1 MLQNVPQTR
10 KGGLRIFTLD
20 IESPRDWVFENVTS
34 CLLCG
39 SGKSTVIY
47 RKTIRSIFLQ
57 FVKCVGCGLVYQSP
71 RLTRTALASYFSSST
86 FISDS
91 KSGEQ
96 SLENQLGYF
105 DYFSWDGSYK
115 KTARFRLERIARY
128 KKAPARLLE
137 IGTATGSFLDEAR
150 KAGYS
155 VRGVDV
161 SKAFAEIARKNYGLE
176 IDTEFIEELPLPANA
191 YDVICVFGGISC
203 WMDPIKGFKNIRRSL
218 KKDGV
223 LVMNHPDI
231 ESPVP
236 RLLRN
241 RYPEF
246 NHASLTIFSNRTI
259 RECLQ
264 RTGFRPIL
272 METERQ
278 YATFGRVVTYLKSR
292 RGVNLVKRLGLTDL
306 SLPLLA
312 FGTTFTVCVP
322 DYGQRSTE
330 MG

>member
-1 MLQNVPQTR
+1 MEPH
-10 KGGLRIFTLD
+10 
-20 IESPRDWVFENVTS
+20 SDWDFEDVTS
-34 CLLCG
+34 CPVCG
-39 SGKSTVIY
+39 FSCRSVVY
-47 RKTIRSIFLQ
+47 RKTVRSILLQ
-57 FVKCVGCGLVYQSP
+57 FVKCTGCALVYQNP
-71 RLTRTALASYFSSST
+71 RLTQTALTKYFSSST

-96 SLENQLGYF
+96 SLKDQLGYF
-105 DYFSWDGSYK
+105 DYFSWDASYK
-115 KTARFRLERIARY
+115 KTASFRLERIARY

-161 SKAFAEIARKNYGLE
+161 SKTFAEIARKNYGLE
-176 IDTEFIEELPLPANA
+176 VDTGFIEEFPLPVNT
-191 YDVICVFGGISC
+191 YDVICAFGGVSC
-203 WMDPIKGFKNIRRSL
+203 WTDPIMAFKNIRRSL
-218 KKDGV
+218 RKDGV

-236 RLLRN
+236 RLLRD

-259 RECLQ
+259 RECPKKA
-264 RTGFRPIL
+264 GFRPIL

-278 YATFGRVVTYLKSR
+278 YATFWRVVTYLKSR
-292 RGVNLVKRLGLTDL
+292 RGVSLVRRLGLNDV

-312 FGTTFTVCVP
+312 FGTTFTVCLP
-322 DYGQRSTE
+322 EDS
-330 MG
+330 